1 MADLEKDILVTK
13 EGGDNEEVQ
22 RTLYVALRLKL
33 RHCPNS
39 SKNVINLPNWFKNL
53 NFVLVI

>member
-1 MADLEKDILVTK
+1 MAGLEKDILVTK

-22 RTLYVALRLKL
+22 RTFYVALRLKL
-33 RHCPNS
+33 RHFPNS